1 MKTSPPRARVAV
13 LPALLCLV
21 ALLDGAAANALDPR
35 KAITQFSHQVWQA
48 REGLPQ
54 NSIHAMLQT
63 RDGYLWLG
71 TQEGL
76 VRFDGVQFTV
86 FDRSNTAWMK
96 SNYVQALL
104 EDRNG
109 ALWVGTNGGGVARW
123 KAGTALTAT
132 SK

>member
-1 MKTSPPRARVAV
+1 MRNEIPRARTAV
-13 LPALLCLV
+13 LPALFCLV
-21 ALLDGAAANALDPR
+21 ALLHGAAANALDPR
-35 KAITQFSHQVWQA
+35 KAITQYSHQIWQA

-86 FDRSNTAWMK
+86 FDRSNSAWMK
-96 SNYVQALL
+96 SNFVQALL
-104 EDRNG
+104 EDKDG
-109 ALWVGTNGGGVARW
+109 ALWGGTNGGG
-123 KAGTALTAT
+123 AT
-132 SK
+132 R